1 MGLGANEPIVAFENA
16 IFLSGDRAPISAALR
31 YAGPVVCALALG
43 LGVLWLA
50 VPAQAATTGIT
61 IPGELTTTT
70 VFKLSQPAQTQ
81 VDALTAQ
88 AQAAE
93 AEIASLNAQLDQ
105 KIQDYYQCQSDL
117 SAANSRLAEL
127 RRMVGDAQAKKAQA
141 QAMLA
146 ERLKS
151 VYMSG
156 GRDQL
161 LQMIL
166 LADSLQDLYNR
177 MHLVSTL
184 TDQDNQ
190 IISDLQTSSTRLDLL
205 LKATD
210 DQRHDQQV
218 LERQLSQQTDDIQAT
233 MTQKQQALD
242 GLNDQVKAIVEADR
256 QQQLAEQARI
266 EAELQAKLAA
276 QQAALLAAQQNQ
288 VVSGGIHPKGANILA
303 PEQIA
308 LVAQKAGFTG
318 QNLEIAVAVA
328 LAESGGNVNAE
339 GDVAIGGSFGLWQ
352 VFCMAHPTLIPPS
365 NPDSV
370 AWYDPWQNAR
380 WAYQISG
387 GSNWNPWSTYKHGTY
402 LAFMDEAR
410 AAVLLLI
417 TNPSAITP
425 PSGS

>member
-1 MGLGANEPIVAFENA
+1 L
-16 IFLSGDRAPISAALR
+16 GDRAPISAALR
-31 YAGPVVCALALG
+31 SAGPLICALALG
-43 LGVLWLA
+43 LGVFWLA
-50 VPAQAATTGIT
+50 APAQAATTGIT

-93 AEIASLNAQLDQ
+93 AGIASLNAQLDQ

-117 SAANSRLAEL
+117 TAANTRLAEL

-218 LERQLSQQTDDIQAT
+218 LERQLSQQADDIQVT
-233 MTQKQQALD
+233 MTQRQQALD

-276 QQAALLAAQQNQ
+276 QQAALLAAQQAALLSASQNP
-288 VVSGGIHPKGANILA
+288 VGSGIHPKGSNVLA

-308 LVAQKAGFTG
+308 LVAQRAGFTG
-318 QNLEIAVAVA
+318 QNLEVAVAVA

-365 NPDSV
+365 DPDSV

-387 GSNWNPWSTYKHGTY
+387 GSNWHPWSTYKHGTY
-402 LAFMDEAR
+402 QAFMDEAR
-410 AAVLLLI
+410 AAVVLLI

>member
-1 MGLGANEPIVAFENA
+1 
-16 IFLSGDRAPISAALR
+16 
-31 YAGPVVCALALG
+31 
-43 LGVLWLA
+43 LWLA

-61 IPGELTTTT
+61 IPGGLTTTT

-93 AEIASLNAQLDQ
+93 ANIASLNAQLDQ

-117 SAANSRLAEL
+117 TAANTRLAEL
-127 RRMVGDAQAKKAQA
+127 RRMVEDAQAKKAQA
-141 QAMLA
+141 QALLA

-210 DQRHDQQV
+210 GERHDQQV
-218 LERQLSQQTDDIQAT
+218 LERQLSQQADDIQVT
-233 MTQKQQALD
+233 MTEKQQALD
-242 GLNDQVKAIVEADR
+242 GLNEQVKTIVEADR

-266 EAELQAKLAA
+266 QAELQAKLAA
-276 QQAALLAAQQNQ
+276 QQAALLAAQLAASQNQ
-288 VVSGGIHPKGANILA
+288 IASGIHPKGSTVLA

-387 GSNWNPWSTYKHGTY
+387 GSNWHPWSTYKHGTY
-402 LAFMDEAR
+402 QAFMDEAR
-410 AAVLLLI
+410 AAVVLLI

-425 PSGS
+425 PSGNPVA